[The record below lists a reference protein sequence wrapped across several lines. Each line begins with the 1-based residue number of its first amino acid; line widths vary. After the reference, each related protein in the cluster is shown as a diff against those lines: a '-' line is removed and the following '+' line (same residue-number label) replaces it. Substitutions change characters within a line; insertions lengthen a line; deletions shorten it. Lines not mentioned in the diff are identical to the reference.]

1 MSAAKFSLPHLH
13 HGVRMNDFISTDLRT
28 HAKIQL
34 QQCIVN
40 TTVCC
45 KYSNSGKHKSF
56 KNLRDTSNSGRQ
68 KGDTRRVPG

>member
-13 HGVRMNDFISTDLRT
+13 HGVHMNDFISDYLRK
-28 HAKIQL
+28 HAKTQL

-45 KYSNSGKHKSF
+45 KYSNSGKYKSF
-56 KNLRDTSNSGRQ
+56 KNLRDNSNSGRQ
-68 KGDTRRVPG
+68 KGETRRVPG